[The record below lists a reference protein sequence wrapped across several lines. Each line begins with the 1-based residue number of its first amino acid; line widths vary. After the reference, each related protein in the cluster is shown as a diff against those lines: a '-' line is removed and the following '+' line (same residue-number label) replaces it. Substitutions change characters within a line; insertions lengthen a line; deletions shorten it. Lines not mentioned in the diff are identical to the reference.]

1 MDRKNC
7 FNSPFEDGVALQGG
21 ERCGQSIEAHHHPE
35 VIADPDGT
43 SEGGVQGQ
51 LPLPLLEEALDLV
64 LWNRPLVVEDEDL
77 VGEDP
82 AVEVSPVAAAH
93 VSPDRYVPGPYIPLD
108 PPVGHVCH
116 GEHGAEGEV
125 HVQDLAAVDCHFEV
139 VDEPPVGAGLGHDL
153 DAGLPGTSGDGCRVF
168 LHRKYV
174 PSSRKL
180 HGEHVHRGRE
190 VTRRCSSLEN
200 LCKTGEKK
208 GRIAWIYLDSH
219 IGELTATLFRGFS
232 ASRA

>member
-1 MDRKNC
+1 MKVV

-35 VIADPDGT
+35 VVADPDSP

-64 LWNRPLVVEDEDL
+64 LWNGPLVVEDEDL
-77 VGEDP
+77 VGENP

-93 VSPDRYVPGPYIPLD
+93 VSPYRDVPGPYIPLD
-108 PPVGHVCH
+108 PPVGHVGH

-125 HVQDLAAVDCHFEV
+125 HVQDLAAVDRHFEV

-190 VTRRCSSLEN
+190 VTRGCSSLEN
-200 LCKTGEKK
+200 LCKTGEKR
-208 GRIAWIYLDSH
+208 GRIARIFLDSH
-219 IGELTATLFRGFS
+219 IGELTAVLFRGFS
-232 ASRA
+232 ASQA